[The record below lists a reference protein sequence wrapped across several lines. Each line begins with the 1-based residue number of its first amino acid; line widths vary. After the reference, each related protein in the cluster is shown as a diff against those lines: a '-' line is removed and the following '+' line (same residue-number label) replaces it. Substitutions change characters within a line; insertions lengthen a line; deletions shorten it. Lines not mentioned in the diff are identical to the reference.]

1 MRKNYGLPYMGSKN
15 KLAEEIVNF
24 LPQKKVLVDLFG
36 GGGAISV
43 CASQSGKYEKIIYNE
58 LNSLISETFQK
69 AINGDY
75 ENERRWVSREE
86 FEKLKKTDG
95 YVAICFSFSN
105 NCNTYM
111 YGPKIEPY
119 KRAYHYAIIFD
130 DFGPF
135 NELFDDETTEKIKKS
150 VEGITDLKDRRI
162 KFSHALGDYILSLE
176 KCGPIE
182 NKEKLDTV
190 KYTVDAHPTYI
201 GHVSQHLQYK
211 ERFDLL
217 KQTVQIFDTY
227 IGNVLEPQQRS
238 ERLNTLKHTINMYGT
253 PRNMC
258 QNLEQQERV
267 LTLKRTMSV
276 KNETR
281 GSGSAT
287 QHIECQEKFDLLKR
301 TICGKIHSNENL
313 ERQERISTLKHTSN
327 VNALENCG
335 LGRDSIT
342 HGIGSTFQNRVL
354 EGATIEVFNKDYAD
368 VELPSPEDCVI
379 YCDIPYE
386 NTTSYTTGNFDYER
400 FYKWCQE
407 KAFEGY
413 QIFVS
418 SYELPEDLFIS
429 VWEKQR
435 HCKATSGSGKHVV
448 EKIYTVRK

>member
-15 KLAEEIVNF
+15 KLAEEIINF
-24 LPQKKVLVDLFG
+24 IPQKKVLVDLFG

-58 LNSLISETFQK
+58 LNTIIAETFQK
-69 AINGDY
+69 AINGEY

-105 NCNTYM
+105 NCNTYI

-150 VEGITDLKDRRI
+150 VEGITDFKERRI

-176 KCGPIE
+176 RCQHLE
-182 NKEKLDTV
+182 RKEKLDTV
-190 KYTVDAHPTYI
+190 KYTVDVHPTYI
-201 GHVSQHLQYK
+201 AHVNQHLEYK
-211 ERFDLL
+211 EKFDLL
-217 KQTVQIFDTY
+217 K
-227 IGNVLEPQQRS
+227 
-238 ERLNTLKHTINMYGT
+238 HT
-253 PRNMC
+253 MC
-258 QNLEQQERV
+258 GKRHCNENLEQQER
-267 LTLKRTMSV
+267 LATLKRTMSV

-281 GSGSAT
+281 GSGSAA
-287 QHIECQEKFDLLKR
+287 QHIECQEKFDLLK
-301 TICGKIHSNENL
+301 
-313 ERQERISTLKHTSN
+313 HTMN
-327 VNALENCG
+327 MYGTPRNACPPFDLN
-335 LGRDSIT
+335 I
-342 HGIGSTFQNRVL
+342 RVTT
-354 EGATIEVFNKDYAD
+354 EAPIEVFNKDYAD
-368 VELPSPEDCVI
+368 VELPSPEECVI

-386 NTTSYTTGNFDYER
+386 KTYSYVTGGFDYER

-413 QIFVS
+413 QIYVS

>member
-36 GGGAISV
+36 GGGAISD
-43 CASQSGKYEKIIYNE
+43 CAIQSGKYEKIIYNE

-69 AINGDY
+69 AINGEY

-119 KRAYHYAIIFD
+119 KRAYHYAIVFD
-130 DFGPF
+130 DFRPF

-150 VEGITDLKDRRI
+150 VEGITDLKERRI

-176 KCGPIE
+176 KCEPLE
-182 NKEKLDTV
+182 SNEKLD
-190 KYTVDAHPTYI
+190 
-201 GHVSQHLQYK
+201 L
-211 ERFDLL
+211 
-217 KQTVQIFDTY
+217 
-227 IGNVLEPQQRS
+227 
-238 ERLNTLKHTINMYGT
+238 LKHTIQEKRNCSVDLQQQERVSILKSTMNMYGT

-258 QNLEQQERV
+258 PNLEQQERV
-267 LTLKRTMSV
+267 
-276 KNETR
+276 
-281 GSGSAT
+281 
-287 QHIECQEKFDLLKR
+287 
-301 TICGKIHSNENL
+301 
-313 ERQERISTLKHTSN
+313 STLKHTLN
-327 VNALENCG
+327 MNALENCG
-335 LGRDSIT
+335 LGKDSIQ

-354 EGATIEVFNKDYAD
+354 EESPIEVFNKDYAD

-379 YCDIPYE
+379 YCDIPYK

-407 KAFEGY
+407 KTSEGY
-413 QIFVS
+413 QIYVS

-435 HCKATSGSGKHVV
+435 HCKATSGSGKQVV

>member
-43 CASQSGKYEKIIYNE
+43 CAGQSGKYEKIIYNE

-69 AINGDY
+69 AINGEY

-119 KRAYHYAIIFD
+119 KRAYHYAIVFD

-150 VEGITDLKDRRI
+150 VECITDLKERRI

-176 KCGPIE
+176 RCEPLE
-182 NKEKLDTV
+182 SKEKLDTV
-190 KYTVDAHPTYI
+190 KYTVDVHPTYI
-201 GHVSQHLQYK
+201 GHVNQHLQYK
-211 ERFDLL
+211 ER
-217 KQTVQIFDTY
+217 
-227 IGNVLEPQQRS
+227 
-238 ERLNTLKHTINMYGT
+238 
-253 PRNMC
+253 
-258 QNLEQQERV
+258 
-267 LTLKRTMSV
+267 
-276 KNETR
+276 
-281 GSGSAT
+281 
-287 QHIECQEKFDLLKR
+287 FDLLKR

-313 ERQERISTLKHTSN
+313 ERQERVSILKRTMSVKNETHGSGSATQHIECQEKFDLLKHTMNMHGTPRNMCPNLEQQERVSILKHTLN

-335 LGRDSIT
+335 LGKDSIT

-354 EGATIEVFNKDYAD
+354 EESPIEVFNKDYAD
-368 VELPSPEDCVI
+368 VELPSPEECVI

-386 NTTSYTTGNFDYER
+386 KTTSYTTGSFDYER

-407 KAFEGY
+407 KTAEGY

>member
-58 LNSLISETFQK
+58 LNTLIAETFQK
-69 AINGDY
+69 ALNGEY

-130 DFGPF
+130 DFRPV

-150 VEGITDLKDRRI
+150 VEGITDLKERRI

-176 KCGPIE
+176 RC
-182 NKEKLDTV
+182 
-190 KYTVDAHPTYI
+190 
-201 GHVSQHLQYK
+201 QHL
-211 ERFDLL
+211 EA
-217 KQTVQIFDTY
+217 
-227 IGNVLEPQQRS
+227 QQRIVNI
-238 ERLNTLKHTINMYGT
+238 R
-253 PRNMC
+253 
-258 QNLEQQERV
+258 
-267 LTLKRTMSV
+267 
-276 KNETR
+276 
-281 GSGSAT
+281 
-287 QHIECQEKFDLLKR
+287 
-301 TICGKIHSNENL
+301 
-313 ERQERISTLKHTSN
+313 STTESP
-327 VNALENCG
+327 
-335 LGRDSIT
+335 
-342 HGIGSTFQNRVL
+342 
-354 EGATIEVFNKDYAD
+354 IEVFNKDYAD
-368 VELPSPEDCVI
+368 VKLPSPEDCVI

-386 NTTSYTTGNFDYER
+386 NTASYTTGDFDYER

-407 KAFEGY
+407 KTSEGY
-413 QIFVS
+413 QIYVS
-418 SYELPEDLFIS
+418 SYVLPEELFIS

-435 HCKATSGSGKHVV
+435 HSKALGGSKFVV
-448 EKIYTVRK
+448 EKIYTVRKSE

>member
-58 LNSLISETFQK
+58 LNTLIAETFQK
-69 AINGDY
+69 AINGEY

-119 KRAYHYAIIFD
+119 KRAYHYAIVFD

-150 VEGITDLKDRRI
+150 VEGITDLKERRI

-176 KCGPIE
+176 RCE
-182 NKEKLDTV
+182 SLESNEKLDTV
-190 KYTVDAHPTYI
+190 KYTVDVHPTYI
-201 GHVSQHLQYK
+201 GHVNQHLQYK

-217 KQTVQIFDTY
+217 K
-227 IGNVLEPQQRS
+227 
-238 ERLNTLKHTINMYGT
+238 
-253 PRNMC
+253 
-258 QNLEQQERV
+258 
-267 LTLKRTMSV
+267 
-276 KNETR
+276 
-281 GSGSAT
+281 
-287 QHIECQEKFDLLKR
+287 
-301 TICGKIHSNENL
+301 
-313 ERQERISTLKHTSN
+313 HTSN
-327 VNALENCG
+327 MNALENCG
-335 LGRDSIT
+335 LGKDSIT
-342 HGIGSTFQNRVL
+342 HCIGSTFQNRVL
-354 EGATIEVFNKDYAD
+354 EESPIEVFNKDYAD

-379 YCDIPYE
+379 YCDIPYDK
-386 NTTSYTTGNFDYER
+386 TYSYVTGGFDYER

-407 KAFEGY
+407 KTSEGH
-413 QIFVS
+413 QIYVS
-418 SYELPEDLFIS
+418 SYDLPEDLFIS

>member
-69 AINGDY
+69 ALNGDY

-119 KRAYHYAIIFD
+119 KRAYHYAIVFD

-150 VEGITDLKDRRI
+150 VEGLTDLKERRI

-176 KCGPIE
+176 RCE
-182 NKEKLDTV
+182 
-190 KYTVDAHPTYI
+190 
-201 GHVSQHLQYK
+201 HLERK
-211 ERFDLL
+211 ERLD
-217 KQTVQIFDTY
+217 I
-227 IGNVLEPQQRS
+227 
-238 ERLNTLKHTINMYGT
+238 LKHT
-253 PRNMC
+253 MC
-258 QNLEQQERV
+258 GKRHCNENLEQQERV
-267 LTLKRTMSV
+267 ELLKRTMSV
-276 KNETR
+276 KNENR
-281 GSGSAT
+281 GSSAAA
-287 QHIECQEKFDLLKR
+287 QHIGYQEKFDLK
-301 TICGKIHSNENL
+301 N
-313 ERQERISTLKHTSN
+313 N
-327 VNALENCG
+327 V
-335 LGRDSIT
+335 
-342 HGIGSTFQNRVL
+342 
-354 EGATIEVFNKDYAD
+354 IEVFNKDYAD
-368 VELPSPEDCVI
+368 VELPSPEESVI

-386 NTTSYTTGNFDYER
+386 KTASYTTGSFDYDR
-400 FYKWCQE
+400 FYNWCQE
-407 KAFEGY
+407 KISEGY
-413 QIFVS
+413 QIYVS
-418 SYELPEDLFIS
+418 SYELPEDLFVS
-429 VWEKQR
+429 VWEKGR
-435 HCKATSGSGKHVV
+435 HSRALTGNKHVV

>member
-58 LNSLISETFQK
+58 LNTIIAETFQK
-69 AINGDY
+69 AINGEY

-105 NCNTYM
+105 NCNTYI

-150 VEGITDLKDRRI
+150 VEGITDLKERRI

-176 KCGPIE
+176 RCEPLE
-182 NKEKLDTV
+182 SNEKLDTV
-190 KYTVDAHPTYI
+190 KYTVDVHPTYI
-201 GHVSQHLQYK
+201 AHVNQHLEYK
-211 ERFDLL
+211 EKFDLL
-217 KQTVQIFDTY
+217 K
-227 IGNVLEPQQRS
+227 
-238 ERLNTLKHTINMYGT
+238 HT
-253 PRNMC
+253 MC
-258 QNLEQQERV
+258 GKRHCNENLEQQER
-267 LTLKRTMSV
+267 LATLKRTMSV

-281 GSGSAT
+281 GSGSAA
-287 QHIECQEKFDLLKR
+287 QHIECQEKFDLLKHTMNMYGTPR
-301 TICGKIHSNENL
+301 NMCPNL
-313 ERQERISTLKHTSN
+313 EQQERISTSKHTLN
-327 VNALENCG
+327 VYALEKCS

-354 EGATIEVFNKDYAD
+354 EEYPIEVFNKDYAD
-368 VELPSPEDCVI
+368 VELPSPEECVI

-386 NTTSYTTGNFDYER
+386 KTYSYVTGGFDYER

-413 QIFVS
+413 QIYVS

-448 EKIYTVRK
+448 EKIYTVIKSE

>member
-69 AINGDY
+69 ALNGDY

-119 KRAYHYAIIFD
+119 KRAYHYAIVFD

-150 VEGITDLKDRRI
+150 VEGITDLKERRI

-176 KCGPIE
+176 KCEPLE
-182 NKEKLDTV
+182 SKEKLDTV
-190 KYTVDAHPTYI
+190 KNTVDVHPTYI
-201 GHVSQHLQYK
+201 GHVNQHLQYK
-211 ERFDLL
+211 ERFDL
-217 KQTVQIFDTY
+217 
-227 IGNVLEPQQRS
+227 
-238 ERLNTLKHTINMYGT
+238 
-253 PRNMC
+253 
-258 QNLEQQERV
+258 
-267 LTLKRTMSV
+267 LKRTMSV

-287 QHIECQEKFDLLKR
+287 QHIECQEKFDLLKHTMNMYGTPR
-301 TICGKIHSNENL
+301 NMCQNL
-313 ERQERISTLKHTSN
+313 ECQERVSTLKHTLN

-342 HGIGSTFQNRVL
+342 HGIWSTFQNRVL
-354 EGATIEVFNKDYAD
+354 EESPIEVFNKDYAD
-368 VELPSPEDCVI
+368 VELPSPEECVI

-386 NTTSYTTGNFDYER
+386 KTTSYTIGSFDYER

-407 KAFEGY
+407 KTFEGY
-413 QIFVS
+413 QIYVS

-435 HCKATSGSGKHVV
+435 HCKATSGAGKHVV

>member
-1 MRKNYGLPYMGSKN
+1 MGSKN

-58 LNSLISETFQK
+58 LNTLIAETFQK
-69 AINGDY
+69 AINGEY

-119 KRAYHYAIIFD
+119 KRAYHYAIVFD
-130 DFGPF
+130 DFRPF

-150 VEGITDLKDRRI
+150 VEGITDLKERRI

-176 KCGPIE
+176 KCEPLGS
-182 NKEKLDTV
+182 NEKLDTV
-190 KYTVDAHPTYI
+190 KYTVDVHPTYI
-201 GHVSQHLQYK
+201 GHVNQHLQYK

-217 KQTVQIFDTY
+217 K
-227 IGNVLEPQQRS
+227 
-238 ERLNTLKHTINMYGT
+238 HTMNMYGT

-258 QNLEQQERV
+258 NNLEQQER
-267 LTLKRTMSV
+267 L
-276 KNETR
+276 
-281 GSGSAT
+281 AT
-287 QHIECQEKFDLLKR
+287 LKR

-313 ERQERISTLKHTSN
+313 ERQERVSTLKHTLN
-327 VNALENCG
+327 INALEKCG

-354 EGATIEVFNKDYAD
+354 EESPIEVFNKDYAD
-368 VELPSPEDCVI
+368 VELPSPEECVI

-386 NTTSYTTGNFDYER
+386 NTTSYTIGGFDYER

-407 KAFEGY
+407 KASEGY
-413 QIFVS
+413 QIYVS
-418 SYELPEDLFIS
+418 SYDLPEDLFVS

>member
-15 KLAEEIVNF
+15 KLAEEIVSF

-69 AINGDY
+69 AINGEY

-119 KRAYHYAIIFD
+119 KRAYHYAIVFD
-130 DFGPF
+130 DFRPF

-150 VEGITDLKDRRI
+150 VEGITDFKERRI

-176 KCGPIE
+176 RCE
-182 NKEKLDTV
+182 HLESKERLDTV
-190 KYTVDAHPTYI
+190 KYTVDVHPTYI
-201 GHVSQHLQYK
+201 GHVNQHLQYK

-217 KQTVQIFDTY
+217 K
-227 IGNVLEPQQRS
+227 
-238 ERLNTLKHTINMYGT
+238 HTMNMYGT

-267 LTLKRTMSV
+267 
-276 KNETR
+276 
-281 GSGSAT
+281 
-287 QHIECQEKFDLLKR
+287 
-301 TICGKIHSNENL
+301 
-313 ERQERISTLKHTSN
+313 STLKHTLN

-335 LGRDSIT
+335 LGKDSIT
-342 HGIGSTFQNRVL
+342 HNIRSTFQTRVL
-354 EGATIEVFNKDYAD
+354 KESPIEVFNKDYAD
-368 VELPSPEDCVI
+368 VELPSPEECVI

-386 NTTSYTTGNFDYER
+386 KTYSYVTGGFDYDR

-407 KAFEGY
+407 KTSEGY
-413 QIFVS
+413 QIYVS
-418 SYELPEDLFIS
+418 SYELPEDLFIP

-435 HCKATSGSGKHVV
+435 HCKATSGSGKKVV
-448 EKIYTVRK
+448 EKIYTVRKSE

>member
-36 GGGAISV
+36 GGGAISD

-58 LNSLISETFQK
+58 LNTLISETFQK
-69 AINGDY
+69 AINGEY

-86 FEKLKKTDG
+86 FEKLKKADG

-105 NCNTYM
+105 NCNNYM

-119 KRAYHYAIIFD
+119 KRAYHYAIVFD

-150 VEGITDLKDRRI
+150 VEGITDLKERRI

-176 KCGPIE
+176 RCE
-182 NKEKLDTV
+182 HLESNEKLDTV
-190 KYTVDAHPTYI
+190 KCTVDVHPTYI
-201 GHVSQHLQYK
+201 GHVNQHLQYK
-211 ERFDLL
+211 ERL
-217 KQTVQIFDTY
+217 
-227 IGNVLEPQQRS
+227 
-238 ERLNTLKHTINMYGT
+238 
-253 PRNMC
+253 
-258 QNLEQQERV
+258 
-267 LTLKRTMSV
+267 
-276 KNETR
+276 
-281 GSGSAT
+281 
-287 QHIECQEKFDLLKR
+287 DLLKR
-301 TICGKIHSNENL
+301 TICEKIHCNENL
-313 ERQERISTLKHTSN
+313 ERQERVSTLKHTMN
-327 VNALENCG
+327 VYALENYG

-354 EGATIEVFNKDYAD
+354 EEAPIEVFNKAYTD

-379 YCDIPYE
+379 YCDIPYK
-386 NTTSYTTGNFDYER
+386 NTTSYTTGSFDYER

-407 KAFEGY
+407 KTSEGY
-413 QIFVS
+413 QIYVS
-418 SYELPEDLFIS
+418 SYELPEELFIS

-435 HCKATSGSGKHVV
+435 HCKATSGSGKKVV
-448 EKIYTVRK
+448 EKIYTVRKSE

>member
-119 KRAYHYAIIFD
+119 KRAYHYAIVFD
-130 DFGPF
+130 DFRPF

-176 KCGPIE
+176 RCEPIE

-201 GHVSQHLQYK
+201 GHVNQHLQYK
-211 ERFDLL
+211 ERFDL
-217 KQTVQIFDTY
+217 
-227 IGNVLEPQQRS
+227 
-238 ERLNTLKHTINMYGT
+238 LKHTINMYGT

-258 QNLEQQERV
+258 PNLEQ
-267 LTLKRTMSV
+267 
-276 KNETR
+276 
-281 GSGSAT
+281 
-287 QHIECQEKFDLLKR
+287 
-301 TICGKIHSNENL
+301 
-313 ERQERISTLKHTSN
+313 QERISTLKHTLN

-335 LGRDSIT
+335 LGKDSIT
-342 HGIGSTFQNRVL
+342 HGIWSTFQNRVL
-354 EGATIEVFNKDYAD
+354 EESPIEVFNKDYAD

-407 KAFEGY
+407 KTSEGY

-418 SYELPEDLFIS
+418 SYGLPEDLFIS

>member
-58 LNSLISETFQK
+58 LNTLIAETFQK
-69 AINGDY
+69 AINGEY

-119 KRAYHYAIIFD
+119 KRAYHYAIVFD

-150 VEGITDLKDRRI
+150 VEGITDLKERRI

-176 KCGPIE
+176 RCE
-182 NKEKLDTV
+182 TLESNEKLDTV
-190 KYTVDAHPTYI
+190 KYTVDVHPTYI
-201 GHVSQHLQYK
+201 GHVNQHLQYK
-211 ERFDLL
+211 ERVDLL
-217 KQTVQIFDTY
+217 K
-227 IGNVLEPQQRS
+227 
-238 ERLNTLKHTINMYGT
+238 HTMNMYGT

-258 QNLEQQERV
+258 PNLEQQERV
-267 LTLKRTMSV
+267 
-276 KNETR
+276 
-281 GSGSAT
+281 
-287 QHIECQEKFDLLKR
+287 
-301 TICGKIHSNENL
+301 
-313 ERQERISTLKHTSN
+313 STLKHTLN

-354 EGATIEVFNKDYAD
+354 EEAPIEVFNKDYAD

-379 YCDIPYE
+379 YCDIPYDK
-386 NTTSYTTGNFDYER
+386 TYSYVTGGFDYER

-407 KAFEGY
+407 KTAEGY

-418 SYELPEDLFIS
+418 SYELPEDLFVS

>member
-58 LNSLISETFQK
+58 LNTLIAETFQK
-69 AINGDY
+69 ALNGDY

-119 KRAYHYAIIFD
+119 KRAYHYAIVFD
-130 DFGPF
+130 DFRPF

-150 VEGITDLKDRRI
+150 VEGITDLKERRI

-176 KCGPIE
+176 KCEPLGS
-182 NKEKLDTV
+182 NEKLDTV
-190 KYTVDAHPTYI
+190 KYTVDVHPTYI
-201 GHVSQHLQYK
+201 GHVNQHLQYK

-217 KQTVQIFDTY
+217 KHTICEKRHC
-227 IGNVLEPQQRS
+227 NENLEQQ
-238 ERLNTLKHTINMYGT
+238 ERLATLKHTMNMYGT
-253 PRNMC
+253 PRNAC
-258 QNLEQQERV
+258 QNLESSERV
-267 LTLKRTMSV
+267 
-276 KNETR
+276 
-281 GSGSAT
+281 
-287 QHIECQEKFDLLKR
+287 
-301 TICGKIHSNENL
+301 
-313 ERQERISTLKHTSN
+313 STLKHTLN
-327 VNALENCG
+327 VNALENCD
-335 LGRDSIT
+335 LGKDSIK
-342 HGIGSTFQNRVL
+342 HNIGSTFQNSVL
-354 EGATIEVFNKDYAD
+354 EEAQIEVFNKDYAD
-368 VELPSPEDCVI
+368 VELPSPEECVI

-386 NTTSYTTGNFDYER
+386 KTTSYTTGSFDYER

-407 KAFEGY
+407 KTFEGY
-413 QIFVS
+413 QIYVS

>member
-176 KCGPIE
+176 KCEPLE

-217 KQTVQIFDTY
+217 K
-227 IGNVLEPQQRS
+227 
-238 ERLNTLKHTINMYGT
+238 HTINMYGT

-258 QNLEQQERV
+258 SNLERQERIS
-267 LTLKRTMSV
+267 TLKHTMSV

-313 ERQERISTLKHTSN
+313 ERQERISTLKHTMN
-327 VNALENCG
+327 MYALENCG

-354 EGATIEVFNKDYAD
+354 KESPIEVFNKDYAD

-386 NTTSYTTGNFDYER
+386 NTASYTTGNFDYKR

-407 KAFEGY
+407 KTAEGY

-435 HCKATSGSGKHVV
+435 HSKATIGSGKHVV
-448 EKIYTVRK
+448 EKIYIVRKQE

>member
-1 MRKNYGLPYMGSKN
+1 MGSKN
-15 KLAEEIVNF
+15 KLAEEIVKF

-119 KRAYHYAIIFD
+119 KRAYHYAIVFD
-130 DFGPF
+130 DFRPF

-190 KYTVDAHPTYI
+190 KYTVDVHPTYI
-201 GHVSQHLQYK
+201 GHVNQHLQYK

-217 KQTVQIFDTY
+217 KHTMC
-227 IGNVLEPQQRS
+227 GKRHCNENLEQQ

-258 QNLEQQERV
+258 NNLEQ
-267 LTLKRTMSV
+267 
-276 KNETR
+276 
-281 GSGSAT
+281 
-287 QHIECQEKFDLLKR
+287 
-301 TICGKIHSNENL
+301 
-313 ERQERISTLKHTSN
+313 QERISTLKHTLN
-327 VNALENCG
+327 ENALEKCG
-335 LGRDSIT
+335 LGKDSIT
-342 HGIGSTFQNRVL
+342 HGIGSPFQNRVL
-354 EGATIEVFNKDYAD
+354 EEAPIDVFNKDYAD

-379 YCDIPYE
+379 YCDIPYKK
-386 NTTSYTTGNFDYER
+386 TYSYVTGGFDYER

-413 QIFVS
+413 QIYVS
-418 SYELPEDLFIS
+418 SYELPEDLFIL

>member
-58 LNSLISETFQK
+58 LNTLIAETFQK

-119 KRAYHYAIIFD
+119 KRAYHYAIVFD

-150 VEGITDLKDRRI
+150 VEGITDLKERRI

-176 KCGPIE
+176 KCEPLE
-182 NKEKLDTV
+182 SKEKLDTV
-190 KYTVDAHPTYI
+190 KYTVDVHPTYI
-201 GHVSQHLQYK
+201 GHVNQHLQYK
-211 ERFDLL
+211 ERFDL
-217 KQTVQIFDTY
+217 
-227 IGNVLEPQQRS
+227 
-238 ERLNTLKHTINMYGT
+238 
-253 PRNMC
+253 
-258 QNLEQQERV
+258 
-267 LTLKRTMSV
+267 LKRTMSV

-281 GSGSAT
+281 GSGSAA
-287 QHIECQEKFDLLKR
+287 QHIECQEKFDLLKHTM
-301 TICGKIHSNENL
+301 TINGTPRNMCKNL
-313 ERQERISTLKHTSN
+313 ESQERLAILKHTLN

-335 LGRDSIT
+335 LGKDSIT
-342 HGIGSTFQNRVL
+342 HCIGSTVQNIVL
-354 EGATIEVFNKDYAD
+354 EESPIKVFNKDYAD

-379 YCDIPYE
+379 YCDIPYDK
-386 NTTSYTTGNFDYER
+386 TYSYVTGGFDYDR

-407 KAFEGY
+407 KASEGY

-418 SYELPEDLFIS
+418 SYELPEDLFIL

>member
-43 CASQSGKYEKIIYNE
+43 CAGQSGKYEKIIYNE
-58 LNSLISETFQK
+58 LNTLIAETFQK
-69 AINGDY
+69 ALNGEY

-130 DFGPF
+130 DFRPF

-150 VEGITDLKDRRI
+150 VEGITDLKERRI

-176 KCGPIE
+176 RCEPLE
-182 NKEKLDTV
+182 SKEKLDTL

-201 GHVSQHLQYK
+201 GHVNQHLQYK
-211 ERFDLL
+211 ERFDL
-217 KQTVQIFDTY
+217 
-227 IGNVLEPQQRS
+227 
-238 ERLNTLKHTINMYGT
+238 
-253 PRNMC
+253 
-258 QNLEQQERV
+258 
-267 LTLKRTMSV
+267 LKRTMSV

-287 QHIECQEKFDLLKR
+287 QHIECQEKFDLLKHTMNMYGTPR
-301 TICGKIHSNENL
+301 NACPNL
-313 ERQERISTLKHTSN
+313 EQQERVSILKHTMN

-335 LGRDSIT
+335 LGKDSIT

-354 EGATIEVFNKDYAD
+354 EESPIKVFNKDYAD
-368 VELPSPEDCVI
+368 VELPSPEECVI
-379 YCDIPYE
+379 YCDIPYDK
-386 NTTSYTTGNFDYER
+386 TYSYTTGGFDYER

-407 KAFEGY
+407 KTFEGY
-413 QIFVS
+413 QIYVS

-435 HCKATSGSGKHVV
+435 HCKATCGSGKQVV
-448 EKIYTVRK
+448 EKIYTVRKS

>member
-1 MRKNYGLPYMGSKN
+1 MRKNYGIQYMGSKN

-24 LPQKKVLVDLFG
+24 ILQKKDLVDLFG

-130 DFGPF
+130 DFRPF

-176 KCGPIE
+176 KCWPIE

-190 KYTVDAHPTYI
+190 KYTVDVHPTYI
-201 GHVSQHLQYK
+201 GHVNQHLQYK

-217 KQTVQIFDTY
+217 K
-227 IGNVLEPQQRS
+227 
-238 ERLNTLKHTINMYGT
+238 HTMNMYGT

-258 QNLEQQERV
+258 QNLESQERV
-267 LTLKRTMSV
+267 
-276 KNETR
+276 
-281 GSGSAT
+281 
-287 QHIECQEKFDLLKR
+287 
-301 TICGKIHSNENL
+301 
-313 ERQERISTLKHTSN
+313 STLKHTSN

-354 EGATIEVFNKDYAD
+354 KESPIEVFNKDYTD

-386 NTTSYTTGNFDYER
+386 KTYSYVTGGFDYER

-435 HCKATSGSGKHVV
+435 HCKATIGSGKHVV
-448 EKIYTVRK
+448 EKIYTVRKQE

>member
-58 LNSLISETFQK
+58 LNTLIAETFQK
-69 AINGDY
+69 ALNGDY

-119 KRAYHYAIIFD
+119 KRAYHYAIVFD
-130 DFGPF
+130 DFRPF

-150 VEGITDLKDRRI
+150 VEGITDLKERRI

-176 KCGPIE
+176 KCEPLE
-182 NKEKLDTV
+182 SNEKLDTV
-190 KYTVDAHPTYI
+190 KYTVDVHPTYI
-201 GHVSQHLQYK
+201 GHVNQHLQYK

-217 KQTVQIFDTY
+217 K
-227 IGNVLEPQQRS
+227 
-238 ERLNTLKHTINMYGT
+238 HTICEKRHCNE
-253 PRNMC
+253 
-258 QNLEQQERV
+258 NLEQQER
-267 LTLKRTMSV
+267 L
-276 KNETR
+276 
-281 GSGSAT
+281 AT
-287 QHIECQEKFDLLKR
+287 LKR

-313 ERQERISTLKHTSN
+313 ERQERVSTLKHTLN
-327 VNALENCG
+327 VYALENCG

-354 EGATIEVFNKDYAD
+354 EESPIEVFNKDYAD
-368 VELPSPEDCVI
+368 VELPSLEDCVI

>member
-36 GGGAISV
+36 GGGSISV
-43 CASQSGKYEKIIYNE
+43 CANQSGKYEKIIYNE

-69 AINGDY
+69 AINGEY

-119 KRAYHYAIIFD
+119 KRAYHYEIVFD
-130 DFGPF
+130 DFRPF

-150 VEGITDLKDRRI
+150 VEGITDLKEHRI

-176 KCGPIE
+176 KCEPLE
-182 NKEKLDTV
+182 SKEKLDTV
-190 KYTVDAHPTYI
+190 KYTVDVHPTYI
-201 GHVSQHLQYK
+201 GHVNQHLQYK
-211 ERFDLL
+211 ERFDL
-217 KQTVQIFDTY
+217 
-227 IGNVLEPQQRS
+227 
-238 ERLNTLKHTINMYGT
+238 
-253 PRNMC
+253 
-258 QNLEQQERV
+258 
-267 LTLKRTMSV
+267 LKRTMSV

-287 QHIECQEKFDLLKR
+287 QHIECQEKFDLLKHTMNMYGTPR
-301 TICGKIHSNENL
+301 NMCPNL
-313 ERQERISTLKHTSN
+313 EQQERVSTLKHTLN

-354 EGATIEVFNKDYAD
+354 EESPIEVFNKDYAD
-368 VELPSPEDCVI
+368 VELPSPENCVI
-379 YCDIPYE
+379 YCDIPYDK
-386 NTTSYTTGNFDYER
+386 TYSYVTGGFDYER

-407 KAFEGY
+407 KTSEGY

-435 HCKATSGSGKHVV
+435 QCKATIGSGKHVV
-448 EKIYTVRK
+448 EKIYTIRKSE

>member
-43 CASQSGKYEKIIYNE
+43 CAGQSGKYEKIIYNE

-69 AINGDY
+69 AINGEY

-150 VEGITDLKDRRI
+150 VEGITDFKERRI

-176 KCGPIE
+176 KCEPLE
-182 NKEKLDTV
+182 SNEKLDTL
-190 KYTVDAHPTYI
+190 KYTVDVHPTYI
-201 GHVSQHLQYK
+201 GHVNQYLQCK
-211 ERFDLL
+211 ERVDLL
-217 KQTVQIFDTY
+217 K
-227 IGNVLEPQQRS
+227 
-238 ERLNTLKHTINMYGT
+238 HT
-253 PRNMC
+253 MC
-258 QNLEQQERV
+258 GKSHCNENLEQQERIS
-267 LTLKRTMSV
+267 TLKRTMSV

-281 GSGSAT
+281 GSGSAA
-287 QHIECQEKFDLLKR
+287 QHIECQKKFDLLKHTMNMYGTPR
-301 TICGKIHSNENL
+301 NVCNNL
-313 ERQERISTLKHTSN
+313 ERQERISTLKPTLN

-342 HGIGSTFQNRVL
+342 HSIGSTFQNRIL
-354 EGATIEVFNKDYAD
+354 EEAPIEVFNKDYAD

-379 YCDIPYE
+379 YCDIPYKK
-386 NTTSYTTGNFDYER
+386 TYSYVTGGFDYER

-413 QIFVS
+413 QIYVS

-429 VWEKQR
+429 VFEKQR
-435 HCKATSGSGKHVV
+435 HCKATSRPGKKVV

>member
-58 LNSLISETFQK
+58 LNTLIAETFQK
-69 AINGDY
+69 AINGEY

-119 KRAYHYAIIFD
+119 KRAYHYAIVFD

-135 NELFDDETTEKIKKS
+135 NELFYDETTEKIKKS
-150 VEGITDLKDRRI
+150 VEGITDLKERRI

-176 KCGPIE
+176 KCEPLGS
-182 NKEKLDTV
+182 NEKLETV
-190 KYTVDAHPTYI
+190 KYTVDVHPTYI
-201 GHVSQHLQYK
+201 GHVNQHLQYK

-217 KQTVQIFDTY
+217 KRTM
-227 IGNVLEPQQRS
+227 
-238 ERLNTLKHTINMYGT
+238 NMYGT
-253 PRNMC
+253 PRNAC
-258 QNLEQQERV
+258 QNLESSERV
-267 LTLKRTMSV
+267 
-276 KNETR
+276 
-281 GSGSAT
+281 
-287 QHIECQEKFDLLKR
+287 
-301 TICGKIHSNENL
+301 
-313 ERQERISTLKHTSN
+313 STLKHTLN

-335 LGRDSIT
+335 LVKDSIT
-342 HGIGSTFQNRVL
+342 HCIGSTFQNRVL
-354 EGATIEVFNKDYAD
+354 EESPIEVFNKDYAD
-368 VELPSPEDCVI
+368 VELPSPEECVI
-379 YCDIPYE
+379 YCDIPYDK
-386 NTTSYTTGNFDYER
+386 TYSYVTGGFDYDR

-413 QIFVS
+413 QIYVS

-435 HCKATSGSGKHVV
+435 HCKATSGSGKKVV
-448 EKIYTVRK
+448 EKIYTVRKSE

>member
-1 MRKNYGLPYMGSKN
+1 MGSKN

-150 VEGITDLKDRRI
+150 VEGITDFKERRI

-176 KCGPIE
+176 KCGSIE

-190 KYTVDAHPTYI
+190 KYTVDVHPTYI
-201 GHVSQHLQYK
+201 GHVNQHLQYK
-211 ERFDLL
+211 ERFDL
-217 KQTVQIFDTY
+217 
-227 IGNVLEPQQRS
+227 
-238 ERLNTLKHTINMYGT
+238 LKHTINMYGT

-267 LTLKRTMSV
+267 STLKRTMSV

-281 GSGSAT
+281 GSGSTT
-287 QHIECQEKFDLLKR
+287 QHIECQEKFDLLKH
-301 TICGKIHSNENL
+301 TMNMYG
-313 ERQERISTLKHTSN
+313 TLRNTCPPFDLN
-327 VNALENCG
+327 
-335 LGRDSIT
+335 
-342 HGIGSTFQNRVL
+342 IGVTT
-354 EGATIEVFNKDYAD
+354 EAPIEVFNKDYAD

-386 NTTSYTTGNFDYER
+386 KTYSYVTGGFDYER

-407 KAFEGY
+407 KTSEGY
-413 QIFVS
+413 QIYVS

-435 HCKATSGSGKHVV
+435 HCKASSGSGKHVV
-448 EKIYTVRK
+448 EKIYTVRKSE

>member
-43 CASQSGKYEKIIYNE
+43 CACQSGKYEKIIYNE
-58 LNSLISETFQK
+58 LNTLIAETFQK
-69 AINGDY
+69 ALNGDY

-111 YGPKIEPY
+111 YGLKIEPY
-119 KRAYHYAIIFD
+119 KRAYHYAIVFD
-130 DFGPF
+130 DFRPF

-150 VEGITDLKDRRI
+150 VEGITDLKERRI

-176 KCGPIE
+176 RCEPLE
-182 NKEKLDTV
+182 R
-190 KYTVDAHPTYI
+190 
-201 GHVSQHLQYK
+201 K

-217 KQTVQIFDTY
+217 K
-227 IGNVLEPQQRS
+227 R
-238 ERLNTLKHTINMYGT
+238 TICEKIHCNE
-253 PRNMC
+253 
-258 QNLEQQERV
+258 NLERQERV
-267 LTLKRTMSV
+267 STLKRTMSV

-281 GSGSAT
+281 GSGSAA
-287 QHIECQEKFDLLKR
+287 QHIECQEKFDLLKHTMNMYGTPR
-301 TICGKIHSNENL
+301 NMCPNL
-313 ERQERISTLKHTSN
+313 EQQERVSSLKHTLN

-335 LGRDSIT
+335 LEKDSIT
-342 HGIGSTFQNRVL
+342 HCIGSTFQNRVL
-354 EGATIEVFNKDYAD
+354 EESPIEVFNKDYAD
-368 VELPSPEDCVI
+368 VELPSLEDCVI
-379 YCDIPYE
+379 YCDIPY
-386 NTTSYTTGNFDYER
+386 NKTASYTTGNFDYER

-418 SYELPEDLFIS
+418 SYDLPEDLFIS

-435 HCKATSGSGKHVV
+435 HSKALGGSKQVV

>member
-105 NCNTYM
+105 NCNTYI

-176 KCGPIE
+176 KCGSIE

-190 KYTVDAHPTYI
+190 KYTVDVHPTYI
-201 GHVSQHLQYK
+201 GHVNQHLQYK

-217 KQTVQIFDTY
+217 K
-227 IGNVLEPQQRS
+227 
-238 ERLNTLKHTINMYGT
+238 HTINMYGT
-253 PRNMC
+253 PRNVC
-258 QNLEQQERV
+258 NNLEY
-267 LTLKRTMSV
+267 
-276 KNETR
+276 
-281 GSGSAT
+281 
-287 QHIECQEKFDLLKR
+287 
-301 TICGKIHSNENL
+301 
-313 ERQERISTLKHTSN
+313 QERISTLKHTLN

-342 HGIGSTFQNRVL
+342 HGIETTFQNRVL
-354 EGATIEVFNKDYAD
+354 KESPIEVFNKDYAD

-413 QIFVS
+413 QIYVS
-418 SYELPEDLFIS
+418 SYELPEDLFIL